1 MNRLLPLFVVV
12 SLFASAPAQDSK
24 APAKGASNHD
34 SSIASALETKIRKS
48 WEDYKKRDKR
58 AFTASLAPDFAEVTN
73 DAEGIFGKDTE
84 LSEMDQFALTKFDLK
99 DFKLRHAGHDSALV
113 TYTSE
118 YSGTYAGSPVQMK
131 AVYGEVW
138 VRSGNDWKQLWVQ
151 ETKVK

>member
-1 MNRLLPLFVVV
+1 MNRLLPIFVVV
-12 SLFASAPAQDSK
+12 SLFISALAQDNK
-24 APAKGASNHD
+24 APAKSASSHD
-34 SSIASALETKIRKS
+34 SSIASILETKIRKS
-48 WEDYKKRDKR
+48 WEDYKKRDKP

-99 DFKLRHAGHDSALV
+99 DFRLRHAGHDSALV

-131 AVYGEVW
+131 AVYVEVW
-138 VRSGNDWKQLWVQ
+138 VKSGNDWKQLWVQ
-151 ETKVK
+151 ETKIK